1 MKHQHHRGAS
11 TCSTKPIT
19 ETTKEGYFPLHRSIT
34 DDHDDKHAKHHYD
47 KGKSPITRFVCKLL
61 GKKVMCLNHYGK
73 QVSSCMYLGL
83 ERSDYN
89 QSRFGHKSGSTT
101 SITKS
106 SVFHFSS
113 IPSPPSSSTLS
124 NQSHNPNPK
133 QKTTL
138 QTKKKK
144 KCKNGD
150 DEGTCSISSSSSYT
164 SSTLST
170 LSPSLSSDQ
179 NISTHCQDDPPRI
192 TTTDLSDHNDKPLYD
207 VPLTTHASHHPW
219 HGVTPAMDALV
230 MASQIPSVKKI
241 HFVDDFEIPPPVLTN
256 RDTSTYPLLT
266 SKLSEQV

>member
-1 MKHQHHRGAS
+1 MGIGQ
-11 TCSTKPIT
+11 
-19 ETTKEGYFPLHRSIT
+19 L
-34 DDHDDKHAKHHYD
+34 
-47 KGKSPITRFVCKLL
+47 
-61 GKKVMCLNHYGK
+61 
-73 QVSSCMYLGL
+73 MYADLGL

-113 IPSPPSSSTLS
+113 IPSPPPSSSTLS
-124 NQSHNPNPK
+124 QQSHNTNAK
-133 QKTTL
+133 KRTTL

-192 TTTDLSDHNDKPLYD
+192 TTDLSNNTPLYD
-207 VPLTTHASHHPW
+207 HDSNDKSIPLTTADASHHPW
-219 HGVTPAMDALV
+219 QGVTPAMDALV

-241 HFVDDFEIPPPVLTN
+241 QFADDFEIPPPVLTN
-256 RDTSTYPLLT
+256 RDPSTYPLLT